1 MRFHLID
8 RIESW
13 EPLQHITARKLTSVY
28 ENVWQPS
35 ATGPVLPF
43 GLALEALCQAGAWLV
58 LLSSAH
64 TKRAALLTVGEVTMY
79 RDALPGDVLRMT
91 AQVVHATPEAAVVDG
106 WIEVDGER
114 IMFARNIMCALID
127 ADRLDDPEDT
137 ERMARHLL
145 GEELVG

>member
-58 LLSSAH
+58 LLSSGH
-64 TKRAALLTVGEVTMY
+64 TRRAALLTVGDVTVY
-79 RDALPGDVLRMT
+79 RDAVPGDVLRMT

-106 WIEVDGER
+106 WIDVDGER
-114 IMFARNIMCALID
+114 ILFARNIMCALIE
-127 ADRLDDPEDT
+127 ADRLDDPVDT
-137 ERMARHLL
+137 ERMARALL
-145 GEELVG
+145 GEELIP

>member
-13 EPLQHITARKLTSVY
+13 EPLQHITARKMTSVY
-28 ENVWQPS
+28 EDIWQPG
-35 ATGPVLPF
+35 AAGPVLPF

-64 TKRAALLTVGEVTMY
+64 TRRAALLTVDEVTVY
-79 RDALPGDVLRMT
+79 RDAVPGDVLRMT

-114 IMFARNIMCALID
+114 IMYARNIMCALIE
-127 ADRLDDPEDT
+127 ADLLDDPVDT
-137 ERMARHLL
+137 ERMARQLL
-145 GEELVG
+145 GEELV